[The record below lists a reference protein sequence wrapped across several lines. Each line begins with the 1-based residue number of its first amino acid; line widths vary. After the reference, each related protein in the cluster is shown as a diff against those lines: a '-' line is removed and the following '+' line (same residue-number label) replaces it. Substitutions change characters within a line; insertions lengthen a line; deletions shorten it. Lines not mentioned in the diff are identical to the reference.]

1 MCKDFGLSSLRRSTP
16 MIACIWKSNKDEEL
30 DEIVDNVLNCGFQH
44 PPHIWFTLSFFPHLG
59 FAFLIAFG
67 LYDYELLCELVFFL
81 PLPPTLCAFILSIE
95 DNAPF

>member
-1 MCKDFGLSSLRRSTP
+1 MHILMCKDFGLSSLRRSTP

-67 LYDYELLCELVFFL
+67 LYDYELLCE
-81 PLPPTLCAFILSIE
+81 
-95 DNAPF
+95 